1 VSAPDAGPDRR
12 VADLRSRERDAAK
25 RCTVGF
31 ALMSEHSSYNAAFG
45 LARVL
50 RERGHRPVF
59 FTSDRTVFAGL
70 VREHGFGAA
79 AIPPGHESHRAG
91 PPRTARWRLWQRL
104 RQRAE
109 SIRREQ
115 DYLVDLIGTN
125 ALDLCLLDTVRY
137 DLYPLALALARA
149 GVPSILLSYTF
160 ASRLG
165 SGHPPVFSS
174 LVPTAPTFPGALS
187 RARHALLWL
196 WALGARGHGRAFG
209 RAEYLQL
216 VARKWLA
223 QARNV
228 SFERA
233 LRRSGRRSTWSEW
246 QRRPRIAEI
255 VFGHRALDW
264 PAIADDPERCYFGTT
279 DLFRTSAEF
288 AWPALDPG
296 KPVVYC
302 NLSTINGFENIVAP
316 GAAREGARAD
326 LSARRF
332 RMARRYL
339 DAVLG
344 AFSQRQDWQLLVACG
359 PFYPALKAAGH
370 AANIHLF
377 ERLPQ
382 LAVLARADLAIT
394 WGGAGTVRECV
405 NHGVPMVVLP
415 AWTDQFGN
423 AARVA
428 ARHLGVR
435 GDMFDVTPG
444 MVVDMVERALTDPA
458 IRASVAQVLAQSD
471 PAEEIRRLAAFVER
485 HTGLRL

>member
-1 VSAPDAGPDRR
+1 LSTTDVRPG
-12 VADLRSRERDAAK
+12 LRSADPQTRERDAAK
-25 RCTVGF
+25 RCNVGF

-50 RERGHRPVF
+50 RERGHHPVF

-70 VREHGFGAA
+70 VRAQGFDTA
-79 AIPPGHESHRAG
+79 AIPPGHASHLAG
-91 PPRTARWRLWQRL
+91 PGSPPRWRL
-104 RQRAE
+104 RQRLQRRAE
-109 SIRREQ
+109 NIRLEQ
-115 DYLVDLIGTN
+115 EYLVDLIGTN
-125 ALDLCLLDTVRY
+125 AIDLCLLDAVRY
-137 DLYPLALALARA
+137 DLYPHALALARA
-149 GVPSILLSYTF
+149 GVPTILLSYTF
-160 ASRLG
+160 ASRFA

-174 LVPTAPTFPGALS
+174 LIAPDTTRPGALS
-187 RARHALLWL
+187 RVRHALLWL
-196 WALGARGHGRAFG
+196 WALGARGHGGAFD
-209 RAEYLQL
+209 RVEYLRL

-223 QARNV
+223 QLRNV

-233 LRRSGRRSTWSEW
+233 LRRAGRQSTWSEW
-246 QRRPRIAEI
+246 QRRPRIPEI

-264 PAIADDPERCYFGTT
+264 PAIAEDPERCYFGTT
-279 DLFRTSAEF
+279 DLFRKDADVE
-288 AWPALDPG
+288 WPAVDPR

-316 GAAREGARAD
+316 GSTRESASAD

-344 AFSQRQDWQLLVACG
+344 CFALRQDWQLLVACG
-359 PFYPALKAAGH
+359 PFLPSLKAAGH
-370 AANIHLF
+370 TANIHLF

-382 LAVLARADLAIT
+382 LGVLARADLAIT

-428 ARHLGVR
+428 ARNLGVR
-435 GDMFDVTPG
+435 GDIFAVTPG
-444 MVVDMVERALTDPA
+444 KVMDMVERALTDRT
-458 IRASVAQVLAQSD
+458 IRASMAQLRAQSD
-471 PAEEIRRLAAFVER
+471 PAAEMHRLAAFVER